1 MECNCRYR
9 RSRSQSLTHSYSSS
23 SSLLLSFSANSH
35 SHWMQP
41 TGMLPL
47 IAHSSAMNRPYVHSS
62 GSWRTSNKKSFTLY
76 FPWKFNELLWLVLL
90 GTQRWT
96 LFSVLWF
103 TNPVWIYL
111 YITTTKFGQPM
122 NCTTRTVQQLFY
134 PTADMYVCSF
144 VCQCSLIGLM
154 DFSKVS
160 LDSSWS
166 LE

>member
-103 TNPVWIYL
+103 TNTVWIYFNNYKIWAAYEL
-111 YITTTKFGQPM
+111 YHQ
-122 NCTTRTVQQLFY
+122 NCPATLLPDCR
-134 PTADMYVCSF
+134 YVCMF
-144 VCQCSLIGLM
+144 LCVPMQPYRPDG
-154 DFSKVS
+154 F
-160 LDSSWS
+160 
-166 LE
+166 